1 MSKQPS
7 VDIDSAVQL
16 RLLVPHQA
24 PRPLSATLKFR
35 SCDPYAVTVCF
46 RGAGETV
53 EWVFARDLLSQAVN
67 AGFAGE
73 GDVRVRLLVPPGQS
87 LDAACD
93 GMECGEGFT
102 CACPEPGC
110 AAPDCV
116 EVGRCESPRPCD
128 AIREQRCDGGAL
140 ALVCAPKESDE

>member
-35 SCDPYAVTVCF
+35 SCDPFAVTVCF

-53 EWVFARDLLSQAVN
+53 EWVFARDLLSQAISK
-67 AGFAGE
+67 GFAGE
-73 GDVRVRLLVPPGQS
+73 GDVRVRLLVPPGQP
-87 LDAACD
+87 LDAASALRITLASPD
-93 GMECGEGFT
+93 GHAEIEAEVADFRSFIERTECVVPTGSEARFV
-102 CACPEPGC
+102 
-110 AAPDCV
+110 DV
-116 EVGRCESPRPCD
+116 D
-128 AIREQRCDGGAL
+128 AEL
-140 ALVCAPKESDE
+140 ALLFTE